1 MPIFKLTPTAN
12 ASDHWKGC
20 IYKGVVIVRAPD
32 ESETRQAATE
42 AFGIVKHIP
51 GRDTPLPPWKLKN
64 LVSCT
69 EATDLGIEAE
79 GKTEILSPELAR

>member
-32 ESETRQAATE
+32 ESEARQAATE
-42 AFGIVKHIP
+42 AFSVVKHSP
-51 GRDTPLPPWKLKN
+51 GRDTLLPPWKLKD

-69 EATDLGIEAE
+69 KAADLGLKVE